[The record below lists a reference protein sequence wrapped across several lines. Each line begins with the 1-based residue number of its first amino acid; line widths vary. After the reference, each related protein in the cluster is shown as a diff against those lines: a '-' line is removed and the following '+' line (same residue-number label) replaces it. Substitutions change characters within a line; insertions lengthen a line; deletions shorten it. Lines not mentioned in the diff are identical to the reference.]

1 MYKYHKEIGFYSTDV
16 IKAKELINTLN
27 NRKLSFS
34 THAIQELTRESQAVQ
49 IGIYLRDIS
58 LNFNDVFEV
67 VIDNDKIEKLGFRVK
82 FNEKDIVFIISRNK
96 CIITIWTNN
105 KGDKHFT
112 LDKNKYCS
120 IT

>member
-1 MYKYHKEIGFYSTDV
+1 MQKFHKDIGFLFTDI

-27 NRKLSFS
+27 KRQLSFT
-34 THAIQELTRESQAVQ
+34 THAIQELSREEQALK
-49 IGIYLRDIS
+49 IGMFLKDIS
-58 LNFNDVFEV
+58 LNFNDVFE
-67 VIDNDKIEKLGFRVK
+67 IAKEGDYIEKLGFRVN
-82 FNEKDIVFIISRNK
+82 FNEKDIVFIISRHK

-105 KGDKHFT
+105 QGDKHFT